1 MLRATRAAVFSA
13 LCVVLAISSHTAVSG
28 DAVSWRLLL
37 VVFLGVWVG
46 VWSFTERE
54 RGPVAVIA
62 ATLGVQLLL
71 HGAFS
76 VGHAL
81 QAARLHAA
89 HAGHP
94 MSGAG
99 MAAES
104 GMGTGMAGSGMGTGM
119 AGPSAAGAA
128 APGHGLVDGPASM
141 VAGHLAVALL
151 SAVWL
156 WWGERALFGL
166 LRWAAHRVLGPP
178 PRPVNPPTPV
188 DAEAARPTAERPPR
202 LPGWARPIESRG
214 PPARPAF
221 PA

>member
-76 VGHAL
+76 AGHAL

-89 HAGHP
+89 HAGHR
-94 MSGAG
+94 
-99 MAAES
+99 MA
-104 GMGTGMAGSGMGTGM
+104 GTGMADTGT
-119 AGPSAAGAA
+119 AGPSAAGAV

-188 DAEAARPTAERPPR
+188 DAGAARPTADRPPPP
-202 LPGWARPIESRG
+202 PGWERPIESRG